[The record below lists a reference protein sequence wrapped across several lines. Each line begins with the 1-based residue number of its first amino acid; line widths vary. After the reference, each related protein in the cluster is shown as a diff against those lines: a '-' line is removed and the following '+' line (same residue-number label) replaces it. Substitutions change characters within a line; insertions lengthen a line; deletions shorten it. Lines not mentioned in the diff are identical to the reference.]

1 MNMIDMFMF
10 MLFVKI
16 LGNDL
21 PHAIRRGQLVD
32 EYGSWAVGRA
42 ESVCP
47 LNDMDCIEK
56 EAARLQRTQL
66 AQIQEGG
73 F

>member
-1 MNMIDMFMF
+1 MFSFLDMVAFMF
-10 MLFVKI
+10 FAKI
-16 LGNDL
+16 MMNDI
-21 PHAIRRGQLVD
+21 PHAIMRGQLVD
-32 EYGSWAVGRA
+32 KYGSWAVGRA

-66 AQIQEGG
+66 ANIS
-73 F
+73 